1 MKKSMYRAWRLA
13 RNGRPARGQAG
24 GQNAAAVQPAE
35 RPGRWKGRTWLVLLL
50 CLVGSTTASFVAFK
64 YVAPLLFAPT
74 VPHEL
79 IGTWQVTEGG
89 LQGATLE
96 FTWYGTSTAIL
107 NIKGKPEVTKSTV
120 RVVGRTII
128 LTSKNEAGVSER
140 YTQTILQLTPDELVI
155 RDEDSHVYKMK
166 RVAG

>member
-1 MKKSMYRAWRLA
+1 MYRAWRVA
-13 RNGRPARGQAG
+13 RNGRSERRHVG
-24 GQNAAAVQPAE
+24 GQNSAAVQPAE
-35 RPGRWKGRTWLVLLL
+35 QPGRWKGRTWLVLLL
-50 CLVGSTTASFVAFK
+50 CLVGSTAASFVAFK
-64 YVAPLLFAPT
+64 YVAPFLFAPT

-79 IGTWQVTEGG
+79 IGTWEVTEGG
-89 LQGATLE
+89 LKGATLE

-107 NIKGKPEVTKSTV
+107 NTKGKPEITKSTV

-128 LTSKNEAGVSER
+128 LTSKSESGVPER

>member
-1 MKKSMYRAWRLA
+1 MKKSVYRAWRLT

-24 GQNAAAVQPAE
+24 GPYAAAAQPAQQ
-35 RPGRWKGRTWLVLLL
+35 PGWWEGRTWLVLLL
-50 CLVGSTTASFVAFK
+50 CLLGSTAASFVGFK
-64 YVAPLLFAPT
+64 YVAPLFLAPT

-96 FTWYGTSTAIL
+96 FTWWGTSTAIL
-107 NIKGKPEVTKSTV
+107 NIKGKPEITRSSVQ
-120 RVVGRTII
+120 VVGKRII
-128 LTSKNEAGVSER
+128 LTSKSEAGMPET

-155 RDEDSHVYKMK
+155 RDEDGHVYKMK

>member
-13 RNGRPARGQAG
+13 RNGRTARGLSG
-24 GQNAAAVQPAE
+24 GQSAPAAQPAGQ
-35 RPGRWKGRTWLVLLL
+35 PGWWTGRTWLVLLL
-50 CLVGSTTASFVAFK
+50 CLLGSTAASFVAFK
-64 YVAPLLFAPT
+64 FVVPVLLAPT

-96 FTWYGTSTAIL
+96 FTWWGTSTAVL
-107 NIKGKPEVTKSTV
+107 NNKGKQEVTKSTV
-120 RVVGRTII
+120 QVIGKKII
-128 LTSKNEAGVSER
+128 LTSNNTAGVQER

-155 RDEDSHVYKMK
+155 RDEDGHVYKMK